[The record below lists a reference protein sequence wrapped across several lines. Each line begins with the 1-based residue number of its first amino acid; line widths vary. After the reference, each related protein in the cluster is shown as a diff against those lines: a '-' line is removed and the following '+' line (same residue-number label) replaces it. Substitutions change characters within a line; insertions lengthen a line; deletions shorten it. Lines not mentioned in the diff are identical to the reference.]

1 VKLKVIFVSLGI
13 AVVPITPLNAQSV
26 SPTGHYAKK
35 RGGAGEMRVEKIGE
49 GWRVFVSAGGI
60 PKGAA
65 TAADC
70 ILISVGEIKGN
81 TFQGEIKYSLDTSD
95 DKPRPDNAVESGH
108 KMTITFASQTATLT
122 VADVGDICGPSTG
135 IFGRYT
141 KDRKR

>member
-1 VKLKVIFVSLGI
+1 VKLKVIFVSLAI

-49 GWRVFVSAGGI
+49 GWQVFVGAGGI

-70 ILISVGEIKGN
+70 TLISVGEIKGN
-81 TFQGEIKYSLDTSD
+81 TFQGENTASIQVMTSQVRTTQSS
-95 DKPRPDNAVESGH
+95 PG
-108 KMTITFASQTATLT
+108 
-122 VADVGDICGPSTG
+122 
-135 IFGRYT
+135 T
-141 KDRKR
+141 K